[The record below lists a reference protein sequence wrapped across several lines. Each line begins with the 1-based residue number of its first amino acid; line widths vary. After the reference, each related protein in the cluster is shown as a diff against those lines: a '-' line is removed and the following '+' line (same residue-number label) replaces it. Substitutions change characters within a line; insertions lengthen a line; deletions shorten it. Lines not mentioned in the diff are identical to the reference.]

1 MESYSWPAMSVPSPS
16 VELVM
21 SMSVKKEIKSALN
34 ARPDSSV
41 SKDVQESMGMKKKM
55 ALMIWKT
62 SSISMEG
69 IATDTI
75 CSTMVVLEDL
85 NLCVTMIPI
94 CLTTFI
100 ILCPNSLSLLMVKWY
115 LALLPVLS

>member
-1 MESYSWPAMSVPSPS
+1 MSV
-16 VELVM
+16 E
-21 SMSVKKEIKSALN
+21 KEIKSALN
-34 ARPDSSV
+34 ARLDSSV
-41 SKDVQESMGMKKKM
+41 SKDVRESMGMKKKM

-94 CLTTFI
+94 C
-100 ILCPNSLSLLMVKWY
+100 PKSLSLLMVKWY

>member
-21 SMSVKKEIKSALN
+21 SMSVKKGIKSALN

-55 ALMIWKT
+55 VLMI
-62 SSISMEG
+62 
-69 IATDTI
+69 
-75 CSTMVVLEDL
+75 
-85 NLCVTMIPI
+85 
-94 CLTTFI
+94 
-100 ILCPNSLSLLMVKWY
+100 
-115 LALLPVLS
+115 